1 MSIAA
6 AGSQK
11 AASVIAP
18 YLGLEFRDWVRIGV
32 RVRVRVRVTVRVR
45 DSVRLRA
52 RARAVPERR
61 LHAKHL
67 HLEIVH
73 LHLEIGHLHLEIGH
87 LHLEIGHL
95 RLEIGHL
102 KLGALCRRRR
112 LWAFRRCRCR
122 ESQRGFDLSVA

>member
-11 AASVIAP
+11 VASVIAP

-45 DSVRLRA
+45 DSVRVRA

-61 LHAKHL
+61 LHAKHF
-67 HLEIVH
+67 HLEIV
-73 LHLEIGHLHLEIGH
+73 
-87 LHLEIGHL
+87 HL